1 MLKVFST
8 CKFEKIQNTK
18 KSIEHSMERK
28 IDLARKHINKK
39 DHKSC
44 SFVFKDVYNL
54 QKRYVNLE
62 KKIKRMNI
70 EESEI
75 EE

>member
-8 CKFEKIQNTK
+8 YKFEKIQNTK
-18 KSIEHSMERK
+18 KSIEHSMDRK
-28 IDLARKHINKK
+28 IDLARKHYIQK

-44 SFVFKDVYNL
+44 SFIFKDVYKL

-62 KKIKRMNI
+62 KKIQRMNI
-70 EESEI
+70 EENEI